1 LVVAR
6 PECTNPNCAAN
17 WREVPLDEVRIER
30 SQFGGSTHAIG
41 MAAAVKRCGIVLGCD
56 ELGSAIAHALHCL
69 GFAVVLIDAADPA
82 YPRRGMAFTDAW
94 YLGNAELEGA
104 TACFCA
110 SLRSIPAVL
119 GTNMIAATTWSWP
132 SVAAAMIAELIVDAR
147 SEKPATRASLR
158 GHTNCAIGVGSGFRA
173 GDDVDAV
180 IAPDDREA
188 AGAESSTVGYSIR
201 AERIGRLMTTRHIG
215 DIACRGDI
223 LAHVGAQPIPAP
235 VDGVLRGLS
244 ARGARIRC
252 GQEILNVDPRGDRAS
267 CFGVD
272 AGSRRIASAV
282 IALHGRFDQRLSE
295 MSYAVEAPKR
305 S

>member
-1 LVVAR
+1 
-6 PECTNPNCAAN
+6 
-17 WREVPLDEVRIER
+17 
-30 SQFGGSTHAIG
+30 
-41 MAAAVKRCGIVLGCD
+41 VKRCSIVLGCD

-69 GFAVVLIDAADPA
+69 EFAVVLIDVADPA

-94 YLGNAELEGA
+94 YIGNAELEGA

-119 GTNMIAATTWSWP
+119 GSNMIAATTWSWP
-132 SVAAAMIAELIVDAR
+132 SVAAAMSAEIIVDAR
-147 SEKPATRASLR
+147 SEKPETRASLR
-158 GHTNCAIGVGSGFRA
+158 GHTNCAIGVGPGFLA

-180 IAPDDREA
+180 IAAVDREA
-188 AGAESSTVGYSIR
+188 AGTESDSVSHSIQ
-201 AERIGRLMTTRHIG
+201 AERIGRLMTTHHIG
-215 DIACRGDI
+215 DIVRRGDI

-235 VDGVLRGLS
+235 ADGVLRGLS

-282 IALHGRFDQRLSE
+282 IALHGRFAQRLRELNYSG
-295 MSYAVEAPKR
+295 EAPKR